1 MLRPKRVL
9 LLLLCFFFRR
19 HAPGGTPS
27 KPTQGK
33 REGEAASGTLNPQ
46 ISKLGVF
53 LGWDFRFRYA
63 SGSGRK
69 RAHIHFMEGALTPE
83 RALPGDT
90 LNPKP

>member
-1 MLRPKRVL
+1 M
-9 LLLLCFFFRR
+9 FFVRR

-33 REGEAASGTLNPQ
+33 RETEAASVTLNPQ
-46 ISKLGVF
+46 INKLGVF